1 MTIDDKIRGENLQ
14 YHINRDAEKYISMT
28 IR

>member
-1 MTIDDKIRGENLQ
+1 MTTDDKVRGENLQ
-14 YHINRDAEKYISMT
+14 YDINRDAEKYISII